1 MNGIDAIR
9 TSLQGTEFLL
19 KWFVDDFTDAELFV
33 RPVPGANHAAW
44 QIGNVIGGDVHLVKD
59 QLPEAVFPELPAG
72 FMEQHGPKGTKNDG
86 PAGFLNKAEY
96 IELLGKVRAATIAA
110 LETLTEAD
118 LDRPTVGN
126 MAQFAPT
133 LGRLFL
139 AISDHTMM
147 HAGQFSVIR
156 RLLGKPV
163 LF

>member
-19 KWFVDDFTDAELFV
+19 KWFVEDFTDAELFV

-72 FMEQHGPKGTKNDG
+72 FMDQHGPKGAKDDG
-86 PAGFLNKAEY
+86 LTGFLTKAEY
-96 IELLGKVRAATIAA
+96 IELLSKVRAATIAA